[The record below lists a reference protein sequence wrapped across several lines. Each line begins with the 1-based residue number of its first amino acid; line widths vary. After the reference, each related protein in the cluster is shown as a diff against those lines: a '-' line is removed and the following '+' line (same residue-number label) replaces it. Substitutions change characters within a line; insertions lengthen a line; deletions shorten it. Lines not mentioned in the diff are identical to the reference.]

1 MNKNW
6 RKPLTVYNDCGRS
19 MRFFSNSI
27 PSCTR
32 IISSSLSLYV
42 INTVGLSLIQH
53 PWTANFRP
61 CNVRSWIASCVAGKS
76 DVISFDNSSVKWS
89 FINNT
94 LIWNQKTQRIKGPH
108 SKISSNS
115 FMDFPYLKLWIRN
128 LKANSERDSCFKVC
142 MGGRMPKIIRLR
154 DCTKIWVR
162 SKEDRS
168 SIPWC
173 FASKSS
179 KVALIQ

>member
-42 INTVGLSLIQH
+42 INTVRLSLIQH

-61 CNVRSWIASCVAGKS
+61 CNVRSWIASCVTGKS

-108 SKISSNS
+108 SKILSNS

>member
-53 PWTANFRP
+53 PRTANFRP

-76 DVISFDNSSVKWS
+76 DVISFDNGSVKWS

-94 LIWNQKTQRIKGPH
+94 LIWNQKKNTLPFMINTTSNTQDKGPTQQ
-108 SKISSNS
+108 
-115 FMDFPYLKLWIRN
+115 D
-128 LKANSERDSCFKVC
+128 
-142 MGGRMPKIIRLR
+142 
-154 DCTKIWVR
+154 
-162 SKEDRS
+162 
-168 SIPWC
+168 
-173 FASKSS
+173 
-179 KVALIQ
+179 LIQFIHGFPLFEALDSTFESKFGAGFLFQSMHGRQDAKNY